1 MSISSIGSSSA
12 WSAWSAVHAQSARS
26 GSTQGATASSA
37 TYSASELFSSWD
49 GDGDGS
55 VTEQEFGDALDTLLA
70 RLNEQVGSAGR
81 GVPGMGGPGG
91 MPPPPPQGEEGGFTV
106 DELGAQLEEIGD
118 SDPARASLLSSVIE
132 NFETADSDGDG
143 RASFA
148 EAMALRESL
157 AGTSGAGSAVGTS
170 RSAGTQAV
178 GADLALA
185 RILQLAQAYGSSAF
199 QSSLSQL
206 SVSA

>member
-12 WSAWSAVHAQSARS
+12 WSAWSALQVQPARS
-26 GSTQGATASSA
+26 GGTHDAAASSA
-37 TYSASELFSSWD
+37 TDSASELFSAWD

-55 VTEQEFGDALDTLLA
+55 ITGQEFGAALDTLLA
-70 RLNEQVGSAGR
+70 RLNEQAGSASR
-81 GVPGMGGPGG
+81 GAHGMGGPGG
-91 MPPPPPQGEEGGFTV
+91 MPPPPPEGEDGGFTL
-106 DELGAQLEEIGD
+106 DELTAQLEEIGD

-143 RASFA
+143 KASFA
-148 EAMALRESL
+148 EAMALQESL
-157 AGTSGAGSAVGTS
+157 AGTSGAGGTS
-170 RSAGTQAV
+170 GTQAQ

-185 RILQLAQAYGSSAF
+185 RILQLAQAYGTSAF

-206 SVSA
+206 SASA